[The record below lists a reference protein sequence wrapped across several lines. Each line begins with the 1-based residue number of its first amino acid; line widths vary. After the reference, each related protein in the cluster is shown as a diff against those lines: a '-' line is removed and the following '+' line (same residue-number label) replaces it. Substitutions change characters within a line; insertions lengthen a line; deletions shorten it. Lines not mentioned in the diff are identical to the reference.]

1 MLCEKCG
8 KAPATVR
15 IEHVVNGKKTT
26 MYLCEECA
34 RDAGFLGDFFQSPF
48 SINNLLS
55 AFLGSQAEALPS
67 QTYPREETRC
77 PVCGMSYR
85 DFAQVGR
92 LGCSQCYDV
101 FASNLV
107 PLVKRIHGSDR
118 HIGKTPAATNEGV
131 QLRKDLDELKNKL
144 AQAVSA
150 EEYEKAAELR
160 DQIRALEAEIRGEH
174 D

>member
-1 MLCEKCG
+1 
-8 KAPATVR
+8 
-15 IEHVVNGKKTT
+15 
-26 MYLCEECA
+26 
-34 RDAGFLGDFFQSPF
+34 
-48 SINNLLS
+48 
-55 AFLGSQAEALPS
+55 
-67 QTYPREETRC
+67 
-77 PVCGMSYR
+77 MSYR

-131 QLRKDLDELKNKL
+131 QLRKELDELKNKL
-144 AQAVSA
+144 AQAVLA

-160 DQIRALEAEIRGEH
+160 DHIKALEAEIRGEH